1 MKSKPLQQIYDL
13 NIAFNGI
20 NAAYADI
27 AKKFDLN
34 YNSLMV
40 IYNMDHM
47 EKCTQKNLC
56 DILMVS
62 KSTMHSIL
70 LAFMKKELVEL
81 QSDPDN
87 KKERIIVPT
96 GKGAVYFREVCK
108 STHEIEEAVL
118 REMNCEQYLELSK
131 QYEAILKKQVK
142 ERL

>member
-1 MKSKPLQQIYDL
+1 MKSKKLQQIYSL

-40 IYNMDHM
+40 IYNMEHM

-70 LAFMKKELVEL
+70 LSFIKKELVEL
-81 QSDPDN
+81 QGNSDN

-96 GKGAVYFREVCK
+96 SKGAAFFQQVCK
-108 STHEIEEAVL
+108 DTHEIEEAVL
-118 REMNCEQYLELSK
+118 KEMDCELYLELSR
-131 QYEAILKKQVK
+131 QYETILKKHVK